1 MLKPN
6 VPSMNALNVARLSDA
21 VAIAPANAPSP
32 NAAERSP
39 NARASTCSVSE
50 ASSGTSV
57 LKLKPTSP
65 TQVITTSTTRTCRS
79 RQAKASPSRV
89 PLSSVTV
96 RSAATG
102 YSSAV
107 AHRERAPRGRRGS

>member
-1 MLKPN
+1 MLNPS
-6 VPSMNALNVARLSDA
+6 VPAANARNVARLNDA
-21 VAIAPANAPSP
+21 VTIAPANAPSP

-65 TQVITTSTTRTCRS
+65 THVTTTRTARTCAVVPREG
-79 RQAKASPSRV
+79 QALARP
-89 PLSSVTV
+89 
-96 RSAATG
+96 A
-102 YSSAV
+102 
-107 AHRERAPRGRRGS
+107 RGA

>member
-6 VPSMNALNVARLSDA
+6 VPRTNARKVARLSDA
-21 VAIAPANAPSP
+21 VMIAPANAPSP
-32 NAAERSP
+32 NAAERRP
-39 NARASTCSVSE
+39 NARASTWSVSE

-79 RQAKASPSRV
+79 CHAKASPSRV
-89 PLSSVTV
+89 PLRSVTV

-102 YSSAV
+102 
-107 AHRERAPRGRRGS
+107 